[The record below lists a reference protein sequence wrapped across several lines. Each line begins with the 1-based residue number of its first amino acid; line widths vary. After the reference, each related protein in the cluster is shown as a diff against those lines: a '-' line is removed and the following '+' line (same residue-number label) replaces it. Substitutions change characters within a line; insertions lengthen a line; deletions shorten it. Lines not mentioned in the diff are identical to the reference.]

1 MSPSSDTVEVISN
14 PEKASEFVMD
24 LRQTYDSLP
33 NEQKRRAL
41 EKLREIKEQI
51 AGLPEDQTQVIEAFI
66 RDKVGL

>member
-1 MSPSSDTVEVISN
+1 
-14 PEKASEFVMD
+14 MD